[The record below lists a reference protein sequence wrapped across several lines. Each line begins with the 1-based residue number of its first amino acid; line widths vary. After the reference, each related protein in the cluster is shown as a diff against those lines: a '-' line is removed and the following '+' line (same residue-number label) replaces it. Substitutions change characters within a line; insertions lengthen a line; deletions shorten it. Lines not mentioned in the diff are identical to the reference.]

1 MNQTSKNI
9 DELLIR
15 ILDDTATRAD
25 VRMFAEWIRA
35 EENRK
40 YFEQYKK
47 IWHTTTGVQCDDQ
60 VVEEGWQD
68 YKQFMRALPERRKR
82 AVVLRKVLQYA
93 AIVAV
98 ILSCVYFFL
107 KPTGNMDDQAIA
119 YVDIT
124 IPNERGVMLTLA
136 DGEKVVVGNEKREV
150 IFEKTG
156 NVNIKQEGRNELVYE
171 NVKISEKRNVEEE
184 AMNEITVPAGERVSI
199 ILSDGTKVWLNSES
213 AIRYPVRFGIGKR
226 VVTVKGNVYF
236 EVTKDVS
243 RPFFVVMKDMETEV
257 LGTSFE
263 VNTYGDHGEIYM
275 ALVEGCVR
283 VRSGNH
289 VVVAKPNEQV
299 ALDLESRKI
308 STKEVDAARLVAWKD
323 GVLMIKNEPFVD
335 VIRRLERWFGVEIEN
350 QCLQSS
356 ALLFSGVFERSG
368 LEVVL
373 QTICANLNINYVID
387 GNRVILKN

>member
-1 MNQTSKNI
+1 MNHTSGNI

-60 VVEEGWQD
+60 VVEQGWQD
-68 YKQFMRALPERRKR
+68 YKQFMLALPERKKR
-82 AVVLRKVLQYA
+82 MVVLRRVLRYA

-136 DGEKVVVGNEKREV
+136 DGEKVVVGNEKRGV
-150 IFEKTG
+150 IYEKTG

-171 NVKISEKRNVEEE
+171 DVETSENRDVKEG
-184 AMNEITVPAGERVSI
+184 AMNEITVPAGERISI

-213 AIRYPVRFGIGKR
+213 AIRYPVRFEMGKR

-236 EVTKDVS
+236 EVTKDVD

-263 VNTYGDHGEIYM
+263 VNTYGDRGEIYM
-275 ALVEGCVR
+275 ALVEGSVR

-289 VVVAKPNEQV
+289 VVIAKPNEQI
-299 ALDLESRKI
+299 ALDLGSREI

-323 GVLMIKNEPFVD
+323 GVLVIKNEPFAD
-335 VIRRLERWFGVEIEN
+335 VIRKLERWFGVEIEN
-350 QCLQSS
+350 QCLHSS
-356 ALLFSGVFERSG
+356 ALLFSGVFERSE
-368 LEVVL
+368 LEIVL
-373 QTICANLNINYVID
+373 QTICANLNINYMID

>member
-1 MNQTSKNI
+1 MNHTSGNI

-15 ILDDTATRAD
+15 ILDDTAMRAD

-68 YKQFMRALPERRKR
+68 YKQFMLALPERKKR
-82 AVVLRKVLQYA
+82 MVVLRRVLRYA

-136 DGEKVVVGNEKREV
+136 DGEKVVVGNEKRGV
-150 IFEKTG
+150 IYEKTG

-171 NVKISEKRNVEEE
+171 DVETSENRDVKEG
-184 AMNEITVPAGERVSI
+184 AMNEITVPAGFRSFFLMER
-199 ILSDGTKVWLNSES
+199 
-213 AIRYPVRFGIGKR
+213 RFG
-226 VVTVKGNVYF
+226 
-236 EVTKDVS
+236 
-243 RPFFVVMKDMETEV
+243 
-257 LGTSFE
+257 
-263 VNTYGDHGEIYM
+263 
-275 ALVEGCVR
+275 
-283 VRSGNH
+283 
-289 VVVAKPNEQV
+289 
-299 ALDLESRKI
+299 
-308 STKEVDAARLVAWKD
+308 
-323 GVLMIKNEPFVD
+323 
-335 VIRRLERWFGVEIEN
+335 
-350 QCLQSS
+350 
-356 ALLFSGVFERSG
+356 
-368 LEVVL
+368 
-373 QTICANLNINYVID
+373 
-387 GNRVILKN
+387 

>member
-1 MNQTSKNI
+1 M
-9 DELLIR
+9 
-15 ILDDTATRAD
+15 
-25 VRMFAEWIRA
+25 
-35 EENRK
+35 
-40 YFEQYKK
+40 
-47 IWHTTTGVQCDDQ
+47 
-60 VVEEGWQD
+60 
-68 YKQFMRALPERRKR
+68 
-82 AVVLRKVLQYA
+82 
-93 AIVAV
+93 
-98 ILSCVYFFL
+98 
-107 KPTGNMDDQAIA
+107 
-119 YVDIT
+119 
-124 IPNERGVMLTLA
+124 
-136 DGEKVVVGNEKREV
+136 
-150 IFEKTG
+150 
-156 NVNIKQEGRNELVYE
+156 
-171 NVKISEKRNVEEE
+171 
-184 AMNEITVPAGERVSI
+184 
-199 ILSDGTKVWLNSES
+199 
-213 AIRYPVRFGIGKR
+213 
-226 VVTVKGNVYF
+226 VTVKGNVYF
-236 EVTKDVS
+236 EVTKDVD

-350 QCLQSS
+350 QCLESS

>member
-1 MNQTSKNI
+1 MNHTSGNI

-68 YKQFMRALPERRKR
+68 YKQFMLALPERKKR
-82 AVVLRKVLQYA
+82 MVVLRRVLRYA

-136 DGEKVVVGNEKREV
+136 DGEKVVVGNEKRGV
-150 IFEKTG
+150 IYEKTG

-171 NVKISEKRNVEEE
+171 NVETSENRDVKEG
-184 AMNEITVPAGERVSI
+184 AMNEITVPAGERISI

-213 AIRYPVRFGIGKR
+213 AIRYPVRFEMGKR

-236 EVTKDVS
+236 DVTQDVD
-243 RPFFVVMKDMETEV
+243 RPFFVVMKDMETVV

-263 VNTYGDHGEIYM
+263 VNTYGDRGEIYM
-275 ALVEGCVR
+275 ALVEGSVR

-289 VVVAKPNEQV
+289 VVIAKPNEQI
-299 ALDLESRKI
+299 ALDLGSREI

-323 GVLMIKNEPFVD
+323 GVLVIKNEPFAD
-335 VIRRLERWFGVEIEN
+335 VIRKLERWFGVEIEN
-350 QCLQSS
+350 QCLHSS
-356 ALLFSGVFERSG
+356 ALLFSGVFERSE
-368 LEVVL
+368 LEIVL
-373 QTICANLNINYVID
+373 QTICANLNINYMID

>member
-25 VRMFAEWIRA
+25 LRVFAEWIRT

-60 VVEEGWQD
+60 VVKEGWQD
-68 YKQFMRALPERRKR
+68 YKQFMCALPERRKR
-82 AVVLRKVLQYA
+82 AVVLRRVLQYA

-107 KPTGNMDDQAIA
+107 KPIGSMDDLAIA

-136 DGEKVVVGNEKREV
+136 DGEK
-150 IFEKTG
+150 
-156 NVNIKQEGRNELVYE
+156 VYE

-289 VVVAKPNEQV
+289 VVVAKPNEPV

-350 QCLQSS
+350 QCLESS

>member
-25 VRMFAEWIRA
+25 LRVFAEWIRT

-60 VVEEGWQD
+60 VVKEGWQD
-68 YKQFMRALPERRKR
+68 YKQFMRVLPERRKR
-82 AVVLRKVLQYA
+82 AVVLRRVLQYA

-107 KPTGNMDDQAIA
+107 KPIGSMDDLAIA

-257 LGTSFE
+257 LGSFFR
-263 VNTYGDHGEIYM
+263 GEYIW
-275 ALVEGCVR
+275 
-283 VRSGNH
+283 RS
-289 VVVAKPNEQV
+289 
-299 ALDLESRKI
+299 
-308 STKEVDAARLVAWKD
+308 W
-323 GVLMIKNEPFVD
+323 
-335 VIRRLERWFGVEIEN
+335 
-350 QCLQSS
+350 
-356 ALLFSGVFERSG
+356 
-368 LEVVL
+368 
-373 QTICANLNINYVID
+373 
-387 GNRVILKN
+387 

>member
-1 MNQTSKNI
+1 
-9 DELLIR
+9 
-15 ILDDTATRAD
+15 
-25 VRMFAEWIRA
+25 
-35 EENRK
+35 
-40 YFEQYKK
+40 
-47 IWHTTTGVQCDDQ
+47 
-60 VVEEGWQD
+60 
-68 YKQFMRALPERRKR
+68 MR
-82 AVVLRKVLQYA
+82 
-93 AIVAV
+93 
-98 ILSCVYFFL
+98 S
-107 KPTGNMDDQAIA
+107 G
-119 YVDIT
+119 
-124 IPNERGVMLTLA
+124 
-136 DGEKVVVGNEKREV
+136 EV

-236 EVTKDVS
+236 GSDEGCKQA
-243 RPFFVVMKDMETEV
+243 FFRGDEGYGDGG

-335 VIRRLERWFGVEIEN
+335 VIRGLERWFGVEIEN

-356 ALLFSGVFERSG
+356 ALLFVGC
-368 LEVVL
+368 LNEVVL
-373 QTICANLNINYVID
+373 RLFTDNMCKSKY
-387 GNRVILKN
+387 